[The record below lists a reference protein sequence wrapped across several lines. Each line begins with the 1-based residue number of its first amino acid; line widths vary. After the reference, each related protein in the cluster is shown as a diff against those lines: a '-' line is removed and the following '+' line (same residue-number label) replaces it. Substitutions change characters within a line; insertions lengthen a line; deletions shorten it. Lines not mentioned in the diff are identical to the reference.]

1 MNFFG
6 KGKKGGKKRQQPGV
20 PEPAIDFSSPDAFS
34 EENMAKMSGVDTVA
48 FDENDPSLMA
58 ELAELGWGGDDSAGA
73 AAGGGATVA
82 RPPAGHRPRPDAA
95 PGGDGGLGPSAAP
108 RREASGNDLLRSLG
122 LSLNSLGDQELTEDD
137 LQDADL
143 LGELGEVSGG
153 AEFDAAAPTNT
164 AEGET
169 GGEYEDDDDDE
180 AVEPDRES
188 ESEVEEEDMLALG
201 ELEEEPMVP
210 AKPALPPRQPAST
223 TASSRGSDGGG
234 GGGGGGAATGEM
246 ARLEQELEILR
257 HRALELKKA
266 GDRAGALEAMRAAR
280 SADHELAVMRTLETA
295 RKVATVRTEY
305 VPPPSDEE
313 EDDDEAP
320 TPSPAGAG
328 AGGGGGK
335 PVSAELVMKQV
346 KILYQRAIEL
356 KKEGRKAEAMACL
369 KRAKSLEADL
379 RREAQ
384 GKGLVGS
391 SEETE
396 ETEEGGD
403 GGKRPSFVRQASAR
417 SRRSSLA
424 AADAPPSA
432 ARAESRSGSRSGLP
446 PSVKPAT
453 KPKVFPAER
462 DPVQRPGRRALCCRE
477 AAHGE
482 GKVFGQEG

>member
-1 MNFFG
+1 
-6 KGKKGGKKRQQPGV
+6 
-20 PEPAIDFSSPDAFS
+20 
-34 EENMAKMSGVDTVA
+34 
-48 FDENDPSLMA
+48 
-58 ELAELGWGGDDSAGA
+58 
-73 AAGGGATVA
+73 
-82 RPPAGHRPRPDAA
+82 
-95 PGGDGGLGPSAAP
+95 
-108 RREASGNDLLRSLG
+108 
-122 LSLNSLGDQELTEDD
+122 
-137 LQDADL
+137 L

-164 AEGET
+164 AEGEA
-169 GGEYEDDDDDE
+169 GREYVDDVDDVDDE

-188 ESEVEEEDMLALG
+188 ESEAEEEDMLALG

-210 AKPALPPRQPAST
+210 AKPALPPRRPAAT

-234 GGGGGGAATGEM
+234 GGGGGGATGEM
-246 ARLEQELEILR
+246 ARLEQELEVLR

-305 VPPPSDEE
+305 GPPPSDEE

-346 KILYQRAIEL
+346 KVLYQRAVEL

-391 SEETE
+391 SEEE

-462 DPVQRPGRRALCCRE
+462 DLFSDLEDALYAAVKLHTERA
-477 AAHGE
+477 
-482 GKVFGQEG
+482 K

>member
-6 KGKKGGKKRQQPGV
+6 KGKKGGKTRQQPGV

-34 EENMAKMSGVDTVA
+34 EENMAKMSGVDTIA

-58 ELAELGWGGDDSAGA
+58 ELAELGWGGDDSAGPG
-73 AAGGGATVA
+73 AGGGATVA

-95 PGGDGGLGPSAAP
+95 PGGYGGLGPSAAP

-137 LQDADL
+137 LQDPDL

-169 GGEYEDDDDDE
+169 GGEYAHDDDDE

-201 ELEEEPMVP
+201 ELEEEPMIP
-210 AKPALPPRQPAST
+210 AKPALPPRQPAAT

-234 GGGGGGAATGEM
+234 GRAATGEM
-246 ARLEQELEILR
+246 ARLEQELEVLR

-328 AGGGGGK
+328 AGGGGGR

-356 KKEGRKAEAMACL
+356 KKGGRKAEAMACL

-379 RREAQ
+379 RRDAQ

-391 SEETE
+391 SSEE
-396 ETEEGGD
+396 ETEEGGSE
-403 GGKRPSFVRQASAR
+403 GKRPSFVRQASAR

-432 ARAESRSGSRSGLP
+432 ARAEGRSGSRSGLP
-446 PSVKPAT
+446 PSVKPAA

-462 DPVQRPGRRALCCRE
+462 DLFSDLEDALYAAVKLHMERAKSL
-477 AAHGE
+477 
-482 GKVFGQEG
+482 